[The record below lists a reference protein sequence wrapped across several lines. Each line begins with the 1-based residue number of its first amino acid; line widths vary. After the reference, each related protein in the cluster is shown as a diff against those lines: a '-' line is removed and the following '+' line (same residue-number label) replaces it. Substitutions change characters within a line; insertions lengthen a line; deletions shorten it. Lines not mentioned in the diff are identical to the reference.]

1 MRVVDVKE
9 ARRASKLLQIGLPER
24 LLQNDVDQVLSDII
38 VLVLEFLRQVHLS
51 LRILVN
57 RDLGSLSAENRRE
70 NE

>member
-9 ARRASKLLQIGLPER
+9 ARRAAKLLQIGLPER

>member
-9 ARRASKLLQIGLPER
+9 ARRAAKLLQISLSER
-24 LLQNDVDQVLSDII
+24 LLQNDVDQVLSYVV
-38 VLVLEFLRQVHLS
+38 VLVLEVFRQVHLR

-57 RDLGSLSAENRRE
+57 RDLGSLSAEDCRE

>member
-9 ARRASKLLQIGLPER
+9 ARRAAKLLQIGLSER
-24 LLQNDVDQVLSDII
+24 LLQNDVDQVLSHVV
-38 VLVLEFLRQVHLS
+38 VLVLEVFRQVHLR

-57 RDLGSLSAENRRE
+57 RDLGSLSAEDCRE

>member
-9 ARRASKLLQIGLPER
+9 ARRAAKLLQIGLSER
-24 LLQNDVDQVLSDII
+24 LLQNDVDQVLSYVV
-38 VLVLEFLRQVHLS
+38 VLVLEVFRQVHLR

-57 RDLGSLSAENRRE
+57 RDLGSLSAEDCRE

>member
-9 ARRASKLLQIGLPER
+9 ARRAAKLLQIGLSER
-24 LLQNDVDQVLSDII
+24 LLQNDVDQVLSYVV
-38 VLVLEFLRQVHLS
+38 VLVLEVFRQVNLR

-57 RDLGSLSAENRRE
+57 RDLGSLSAEDCRE

>member
-9 ARRASKLLQIGLPER
+9 ARRAAKLLQIGLPER

-51 LRILVN
+51 LRILVD
-57 RDLGSLSAENRRE
+57 RDLGSLSAEYRGE